1 MKIGIDIGYGYTKAC
16 NDNGSKVIFPSL
28 VAPSGADAL
37 GGMFSQNEEYRVSIV
52 SGNQSMNLLIGEA
65 AKHSFAASQVLN
77 REKPPAIHDPLLM
90 TAIGLLAEQ
99 NTDLNIGVGL
109 PLAYYSSQKEG
120 LQSRLNKL
128 SAYVNVNNHEY
139 YIKNP
144 AVQVLP
150 QGAGILFKAGAKLPP
165 KGYVGVI
172 DPGTYTTEYLLFE
185 IKGGQPVP
193 ILEACG
199 SVEAGIHLV
208 YSAVARDF
216 QAQTGSPLPVGMENE
231 IVKQAFNRE
240 QVKYF
245 GKSYSFDTAAFEARR
260 NVAMVIVQKILAAW
274 GNRTGYIQSTI
285 FGGGGTTFFA
295 ADLID
300 AFPCPLLVDDP
311 IFANAEGYLAFI

>member
-1 MKIGIDIGYGYTKAC
+1 MEKEIKHEKIPPVKQEE
-16 NDNGSKVIFPSL
+16 
-28 VAPSGADAL
+28 VADDTT
-37 GGMFSQNEEYRVSIV
+37 SIV

-165 KGYVGVI
+165 NSYVGVI

-185 IKGGQPVP
+185 IKGGQPIP

-208 YSAVARDF
+208 YAQWQGIFRLRQAARYR
-216 QAQTGSPLPVGMENE
+216 LEWRM
-231 IVKQAFNRE
+231 K
-240 QVKYF
+240 
-245 GKSYSFDTAAFEARR
+245 
-260 NVAMVIVQKILAAW
+260 
-274 GNRTGYIQSTI
+274 
-285 FGGGGTTFFA
+285 
-295 ADLID
+295 
-300 AFPCPLLVDDP
+300 
-311 IFANAEGYLAFI
+311 